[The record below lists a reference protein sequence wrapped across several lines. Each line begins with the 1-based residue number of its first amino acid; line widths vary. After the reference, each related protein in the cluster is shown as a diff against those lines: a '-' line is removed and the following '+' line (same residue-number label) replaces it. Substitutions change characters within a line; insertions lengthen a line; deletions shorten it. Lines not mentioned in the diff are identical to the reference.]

1 MKKFISI
8 LSACLIVVVIGFLAI
23 TLFKSST
30 VKSIEVVGQVQTIYF
45 VGSTNDVNFNDAE
58 LKITYNDGSVK
69 LQKLN
74 KKLVRVNNFST
85 SVQHN
90 GTMKLTYKSQTID
103 IGYSVICKGMYY
115 LSEKVTETYNGNT
128 ISQSSS
134 GKMIAGVN
142 SSNIDVTTSTE
153 MIYFGNDG
161 VCDYY
166 SRSSS
171 TATWYAD
178 NGYYDKSFYYKI
190 TGNSINVHLG
200 ENNVYS
206 LQAHVSN
213 DGKLS
218 LTTVKKEYVNGI
230 SDFLQKKI
238 TRNFDYYEM
247 KGNRTITAS
256 DVSVYCSNPPIRF
269 AKNSKFSDSNLKIYL
284 KVTYS
289 NDNFMKNVYV
299 RFHENMFGEN
309 EFSTAVVTPSTT
321 RARCYYNGIRFNF
334 EYSVY

>member
-23 TLFKSST
+23 TLFKSSS

-115 LSEKVTETYNGNT
+115 LSEKVTETYNGST

-142 SSNIDVTTSTE
+142 SSNVDVTTSTE

-190 TGNSINVHLG
+190 TGNTINVHLG
-200 ENNVYS
+200 ENLVYG
-206 LQAHVSN
+206 LQAKVSS

-218 LTTVKKEYVNGI
+218 LTTVQKEYVNGV
-230 SDFLQKKI
+230 SDFLQKKT
-238 TRNFDYYEM
+238 TRDFDYYEM

-269 AKNSKFSDSNLKIYL
+269 AHNSKFSDSNLKIYL

-289 NDNFMKNVYV
+289 NDNFLKNVYV
-299 RFHENMFGEN
+299 NFNENMFGEN
-309 EFSTAVVTPSTT
+309 ETFCKSLVMLNVAFTS
-321 RARCYYNGIRFNF
+321 
-334 EYSVY
+334 SVK